1 MAAMDEPSLVAS
13 MEFMRGYET
22 GLSSVRY
29 PRDVISTRFASACP
43 KFELGKARQLSGP
56 PLQGESDAPAP
67 PGRGR
72 STPDVAVLAF
82 GTCAITAAEAAELV
96 GPSITTA
103 VCDARFAKPVDR
115 DLIRAILERGIPL
128 ITIEDHS
135 IIGGFGT
142 AVLEAAQEMSLD
154 ASLVTRLGLPDS
166 WIYQDSRAKQLAE
179 VGLDVAGIA
188 KAIRD
193 AAALRERT
201 FAPAK

>member
-1 MAAMDEPSLVAS
+1 M
-13 MEFMRGYET
+13 
-22 GLSSVRY
+22 
-29 PRDVISTRFASACP
+29 
-43 KFELGKARQLSGP
+43 
-56 PLQGESDAPAP
+56 
-67 PGRGR
+67 
-72 STPDVAVLAF
+72 AF
-82 GTCAITAAEAAELV
+82 GTPAITAAEAAELV
-96 GPSITTA
+96 GPGIKTA
-103 VCDARFAKPVDR
+103 VYDARFAKPVDR
-115 DLIRAILERGIPL
+115 ELIRAILERGIPL

-135 IIGGFGT
+135 IVGGFGT

-201 FAPAK
+201 FIPAK